1 MISLCA
7 VVNENLCVGC
17 EACLR
22 ICSQGAIIMRPREIN
37 QIHTS
42 DRTWELENRM
52 RTLMKRL
59 EEIKGTIRQ
68 IKELQ

>member
-1 MISLCA
+1 
-7 VVNENLCVGC
+7 
-17 EACLR
+17 
-22 ICSQGAIIMRPREIN
+22 MRPREIN